1 MVPDK
6 NNNLIN
12 QNDDRK
18 FETDIDL
25 SAIYSFLISN
35 KTLILKF
42 CLSGL
47 ILGSLFSFTLKRTWK
62 GEFQI
67 VLNNSSNAEKEESIS
82 AAKFG
87 IETNSSRRLKTEVKI
102 LSSPSVL
109 MNVFEF
115 VNKQKTFKGNSS
127 SSLRFNDWK
136 KNLKIDLEDGTTV
149 LKLTYKDQDKD
160 IIMPVLNRISNT
172 YQEYSSRKRKRLLD
186 LSLDYYL
193 DQIAIY
199 EVKSIEAIKEL
210 QKFAMAEDLY
220 MVDVS
225 VNSSINSNLISKSLN
240 VEKIRTQSSNQIR
253 LIDQKLESIKKIEDN
268 PDKIIYLAL
277 SIPELKNSSNVLS
290 YYEIEQELRDKKA
303 IFKNND
309 KVIVN
314 LNKKRNLFIKSL
326 KQSLIGLLEAQK
338 SVQVAQM
345 KASLRDEGVIL
356 KYTEL
361 LTKASKEKG
370 LLTDLEDNYRI
381 VSLERARY
389 TDPWELITNPTLYPD
404 PVAPNKKIIVAF
416 SLLLGFT
423 IGVITAIIKDK
434 KLNNLSSAEKI
445 NLLTNFQILSE
456 ISVKEK

>member
-1 MVPDK
+1 
-6 NNNLIN
+6 
-12 QNDDRK
+12 
-18 FETDIDL
+18 
-25 SAIYSFLISN
+25 
-35 KTLILKF
+35 
-42 CLSGL
+42 L

-456 ISVKEK
+456 